1 MIKAHRITT
10 ESMDVL
16 RPLYQRFSERAR
28 PDYHWSYDPV
38 DFGQFQKAV
47 SAKILQGYWVEDT
60 ASSGPVGLMLY
71 RHEEHR
77 ALEVNVIYSELE
89 DKKTILDRLMR
100 LFIQDIREEPGWDVV
115 SYAMLGQQE
124 HFIRTICWYGFKP
137 VGQAILNL
145 DFMDSISLQILKQ
158 QQLSPPGPEYAIE
171 PWQPQHAGE
180 VAQSIFEAFSDATDA
195 LWDPRFRTLN
205 GARKVVGLLTNDLMG
220 KFLPSCTMLALK
232 DGIPVGFCFLVQDD
246 VTSGNIPLIG
256 VRPSEAGKGLGN
268 LLLQAAINQCIDDM
282 LAGKNTILKISTT
295 MDTDN
300 IPAIKMY
307 RRMGFREEYNYPHVY
322 LTREKALAYQPGK
335 WC

>member
-10 ESMDVL
+10 ESMDAL
-16 RPLYQRFSERAR
+16 RPLYQRFTERAR
-28 PDYHWSYDPV
+28 PDYHWTYDPV
-38 DFGQFQKAV
+38 DFEQFKKAISV
-47 SAKILQGYWVEDT
+47 KILQGYWVEDT

-71 RHEEHR
+71 RHEDHR

-89 DKKTILDRLMR
+89 DKKTIVDRLMR
-100 LFIQDIREEPGWDVV
+100 LFIQDVREEPGWDVV
-115 SYAMLGQQE
+115 SYAMLGHQE

-145 DFMDSISLQILKQ
+145 DFLDSISLQILKQ
-158 QQLSPPGPEYAIE
+158 QQLSLPSPEYTLTS
-171 PWQPQHAGE
+171 WQPEHAGE

-195 LWDPRFRTLN
+195 LWDPRFRTLT
-205 GARKVVGLLTNDLMG
+205 GARKVVGLLTNSLMG

-232 DGIPVGFCFLVQDD
+232 DGVPVGFCFLVQDD

-268 LLLQAAINQCIDDM
+268 LLLQASINQCIDDM
-282 LAGKNTILKISTT
+282 LADKNTILKVSTT

-322 LTREKALAYQPGK
+322 LTREKALAYTPGK